1 LFCNTIKSY
10 TFVHPIIIKN
20 MKKQIR
26 LSVYSLLFTL
36 FFSYSMHAQ
45 GVYGGI
51 EIGSKGIKMSVIDV
65 ENVKKSIYQ
74 VKDFWT
80 ENAGIARGI
89 SIDGNLMQED
99 IDNACAI
106 VLKNYQ
112 KMLTEY
118 KVEDKNIF
126 IVASSG
132 VGMAKNTDILAQQV
146 KKLTNK
152 EMDLISSQ
160 LEAKLMLKG
169 CIPPKY
175 YQNSIILDIG
185 GGNTKGGYVD
195 SFNESNIIFFPVSLD
210 LGTITLTEKI
220 NLKAQQKTV
229 FEFNELSFDYLPTL
243 REKVGKMYENRPQSF
258 DKNNIYLSG
267 GAVWAFYTLFNG
279 KAATENFTEIK
290 FEDIVSHKFSIENSI
305 KKYENIA
312 LTDRDVEKVLKTYSQ
327 KHLISANNLLVSL
340 LESIP
345 NIEKKKLFF
354 AKQGQ
359 IAWLLA
365 YVADRSKGIKP
376 IY

>member
-1 LFCNTIKSY
+1 
-10 TFVHPIIIKN
+10 

-26 LSVYSLLFTL
+26 LSVYFLFFTL
-36 FFSYSMHAQ
+36 FLSYSIHAQ

-132 VGMAKNTDILAQQV
+132 VGMAKNTDVLAQQI
-146 KKLTNK
+146 KKITNK
-152 EMDLISSQ
+152 EMDMISSQ

-258 DKNNIYLSG
+258 DKQNIYLSG